1 MVAEVNGPNYKRDEF
16 LTTLKSLK
24 DSVDDNSKL
33 EQTELKAIY
42 DCLKES
48 STFLK
53 KLANPG
59 TSGADSDAAA
69 AAAGVSDVSSTS
81 VDASSN
87 FFKPM
92 ITLLAGISDHTN
104 HAAEEA
110 FKIRNIMM
118 WYFNF

>member
-59 TSGADSDAAA
+59 TNGADSDAD
-69 AAAGVSDVSSTS
+69 SDFT
-81 VDASSN
+81 ASFLATYFVGTHLYLVETETN
-87 FFKPM
+87 FV
-92 ITLLAGISDHTN
+92 
-104 HAAEEA
+104 
-110 FKIRNIMM
+110 
-118 WYFNF
+118 